1 MPILL
6 DDRIRDCNPKRQNC
20 SELVETIAMTNPFEI
35 EAGEY
40 LVLINDEGQHSLW
53 PATIVIPAGW
63 LATGPRGQR
72 EACLAWINEHWENM
86 RPLSLSRQ
94 IKGETHAHMPSQHG

>member
-1 MPILL
+1 MI
-6 DDRIRDCNPKRQNC
+6 
-20 SELVETIAMTNPFEI
+20 NPFEN

-63 LATGPRGQR
+63 LAIGPRGQR
-72 EACLAWINEHWENM
+72 EACLAWINENWEDM
-86 RPLSLSRQ
+86 RPLSLLRQ
-94 IKGETHAHMPSQHG
+94 IKSEAHPGIPSQHT